1 MGGRGK
7 CGFRCC
13 CIPSSARH
21 GPAECF
27 VLKVNLKTK
36 SLRSTPKSVRTSRA
50 RGIPRQWLVRLSGL
64 HPLLRGAQGSSI
76 ALFEDRIPPILMVQ
90 YANLVVSCGLY
101 CVSIYIL
108 YIYISLSLPL
118 SVSAYP
124 FCISTL
130 QMAFIPLNIVWDSWI
145 SRLEGRKSFLE
156 LLFGKSCRKRKSEGQ
171 MHQQLQVAWFF
182 SICFG
187 FYPPIHFR
195 IVSDWFSAARLL
207 LRFAKARQHG
217 AMAVQQLV
225 WIQGPCSLL
234 QPRFIWDNHYPN
246 GPNPS
251 QPTS

>member
-1 MGGRGK
+1 MRSCWRPVICFLVAHGGKGK

-64 HPLLRGAQGSSI
+64 HPLLCGAQGSSI

-108 YIYISLSLPL
+108 YIYYIYISLSLSLSLCLHIL
-118 SVSAYP
+118 SVFPPYKWHLSL
-124 FCISTL
+124 STL
-130 QMAFIPLNIVWDSWI
+130 CGTA
-145 SRLEGRKSFLE
+145 
-156 LLFGKSCRKRKSEGQ
+156 
-171 MHQQLQVAWFF
+171 
-182 SICFG
+182 G
-187 FYPPIHFR
+187 FH
-195 IVSDWFSAARLL
+195 D
-207 LRFAKARQHG
+207 
-217 AMAVQQLV
+217 
-225 WIQGPCSLL
+225 
-234 QPRFIWDNHYPN
+234 
-246 GPNPS
+246 
-251 QPTS
+251 